1 MIVLFQSDVCYGTSN
16 FVVFSVIEVPMCVLL
31 WCVCVSCL
39 FQEYVLLVVIFVFR
53 PCGVG
58 VE

>member
-1 MIVLFQSDVCYGTSN
+1 MYVKCYGTSN

-31 WCVCVSCL
+31 WCVCVSGV
-39 FQEYVLLVVIFVFR
+39 YVLVVVIFLFR